1 MKGLINV
8 FKMKGVVPPMLTPF
22 KKDGEL
28 DDDGLK
34 TLVSFLRDKVDGLF
48 ITGSYGAGA
57 LMSVEERKKVAE
69 ITMKTVAGK
78 IDVIVMVGSTNN
90 KTSTELAKHAASIGV
105 QAVAAVGPY
114 YFTHNDDSVCYFYED
129 LVKAVDDQI
138 PVYVYN
144 NPKFQGYPLSLKL
157 MTKLKSLG
165 VRGVKDATF
174 DILTHATYHRVLK
187 DENFDIALGTEA
199 MWLSACIL
207 GTKAFIPGLANAFP
221 EICEKMYKEGM
232 AGDFEACRKTQF
244 EVNKI
249 RDIMYLAKS
258 TQLAIYAMLEI
269 RGILKTYPRA
279 PFIPATEEEKNAIRE
294 ELKKL
299 NMI

>member
-1 MKGLINV
+1 V

-22 KKDGEL
+22 KKDGKL
-28 DDDGLK
+28 DDEGLG
-34 TLVSFLRDKVDGLF
+34 TLVSFLKDKVDGLF

-57 LMSVEERKKVAE
+57 LMNVEERKKVAE
-69 ITMKTVAGK
+69 ITMKTAEGK

-90 KTSTELAKHAASIGV
+90 KMSSELAKHAASIGA

-114 YFTHNDDSVCYFYED
+114 YFTHNDDSICYFYED

-144 NPKFQGYPLSLKL
+144 NPKFQGYPISLKL
-157 MTKLKSLG
+157 MKKLKSLG

-199 MWLSACIL
+199 MWLSACVL

-232 AGDFEACRKTQF
+232 KGDFEACRKTQF
-244 EVNKI
+244 EVNKV

-269 RGILKTYPRA
+269 RGILKAYPRA

-294 ELKKL
+294 ELKK
-299 NMI
+299 MDMV